1 MWGTLSRTRLV
12 FAAAPS
18 RRPQR
23 VNSQPSIVI
32 INIIE
37 FSIKKRI
44 VVVAKTSSSN
54 PSPFSPLQ
62 TLQSA
67 EMGLP

>member
-12 FAAAPS
+12 FAAPLRAD
-18 RRPQR
+18 RK
-23 VNSQPSIVI
+23 SQQSPSIVI

-37 FSIKKRI
+37 FSIKKRT
-44 VVVAKTSSSN
+44 VVVAKTPSSN
-54 PSPFSPLQ
+54 PPPFSPNQ